1 MIKRVQKVKKFFVS
15 QEEIKNRHPEE
26 VPYSTDV
33 DYAKFASVLR
43 THIEEAGISDLT
55 EEDKLN
61 LALNLAMYQEDVI
74 SEAGIWRAFTDQMYA
89 RYGKY
94 VPFYPMDEDYLRDEP
109 NFQDVA
115 FIIWYTLIRH
125 RGNHRQITNPET
137 PALMKMAATLYD
149 VLLEW
154 FDKLPVNEDLR
165 VFFEHANF
173 ADELEEQRG
182 VLLWF
187 VMDCYLTYD
196 KDYNTWLDDKVDIH
210 LEVFQGRLKHA
221 ENVAQRELVF
231 EYRVGPLALY
241 PKEWLA
247 AILRANHNEKCAV
260 RVESQ
265 EYRKAD
271 FVRTENSDSD
281 SGGLV
286 CEDLDGAK
294 FTVANGQYM
303 KDLSDA
309 SDVIFG
315 GFAKYD
321 GVWYA
326 NGDCVG
332 YTVKDKDEWKN
343 LKRIYEDE
351 KKMKT
356 ADGKNMMALIKKSGG
371 SPFFF
376 FETRQEV
383 MEFMIGKLKYTN
395 ERARTYLSDADIYG
409 HAVVCLLPESSDVLA
424 TGILSTC
431 LCDERNPY
439 YDSKQ
444 AAKSGFDKALN
455 LPSSLLRYAME
466 HNMMPDVGMN
476 SVYGA
481 ERGQTLFRENYDIL
495 QRAIMGNQLI
505 EG

>member
-265 EYRKAD
+265 EYKSAD
-271 FVRTENSDSD
+271 FFHIEDSKSDSD
-281 SGGLV
+281 DIT
-286 CEDLDGAK
+286 CEGVDGIE
-294 FTVANGQYM
+294 FTMSKNQFDTVPLYDHNVTY
-303 KDLSDA
+303 A
-309 SDVIFG
+309 SFV
-315 GFAKYD
+315 KYD
-321 GVWYA
+321 GVWYT
-326 NGDCVG
+326 NGGGISYNVG
-332 YTVKDKDEWKN
+332 REKWKM
-343 LKRIYEDE
+343 LKSDYE
-351 KKMKT
+351 KNTKT
-356 ADGKNMMALIKKSGG
+356 KTDDGKNMVALIKKSGG

-376 FETRQEV
+376 FETRQDV
-383 MEFMIGKLKYTN
+383 MEFMIRKLKYTK
-395 ERARTYLSDADIYG
+395 ERASTYLSDADIYG
-409 HAVVCLLPESSDVLA
+409 HCVVCLLPESSDVLA
-424 TGILSTC
+424 TDKLCTC

-439 YDSKQ
+439 YDSEQ
-444 AAKSGFDKALN
+444 AAKDGFDKALN

-495 QRAIMGNQLI
+495 QRAIMGNELI